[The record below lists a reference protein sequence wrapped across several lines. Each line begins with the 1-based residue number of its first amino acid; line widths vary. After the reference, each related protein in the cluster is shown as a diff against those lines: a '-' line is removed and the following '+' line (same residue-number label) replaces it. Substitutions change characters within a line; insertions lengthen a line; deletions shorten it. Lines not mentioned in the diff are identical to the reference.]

1 MKAKRTKT
9 TSKSNHFKIGIGL
22 ILALGIWGGAR
33 VWQQATRPV
42 VSILMTVQDQEQTLA
57 AAIDSVRGQTLADW
71 ELIAVDMASAD
82 KSSRILADYANQDSR
97 VRVITMPAD
106 KKRSAALNKGL
117 LNARGKY
124 VAFAPADSVSDPK
137 RLARQVAFMEAKKI
151 DLSAGV
157 VQDPMGTDPVSVSDT
172 ADSER
177 LKVDLIF
184 DNIFPEAAAM
194 VNRDFLSSKHLKFSV
209 DHLNA
214 EIYDLWLRLVAEGG
228 RLGILGGEPVVRQS
242 AKVLSET
249 ESRKQRKSIRRS
261 RARFV
266 RRIVSDIRER
276 SVELDKCD
284 LFPILI
290 EGNKETEFLDQK
302 VLADSELQAC
312 VPNLYFVAPDW
323 SGYLAPIRGRRFRR
337 MDRPDEKATLT
348 RNGRGIVVE
357 WDQKTAE
364 QYECTTTTCIRSG
377 YRPKP

>member
-1 MKAKRTKT
+1 MKAKRVQTP
-9 TSKSNHFKIGIGL
+9 SKSKHLKIGIGL
-22 ILALGIWGGAR
+22 ILALGIWGGVR
-33 VWQQATRPV
+33 VWQQATRPA
-42 VSILMTVQDQEQTLA
+42 VSILMTVQDQDQMLA
-57 AAIDSVRGQTLADW
+57 AAIDSVRGQTLTDW

-82 KSSRILADYANQDSR
+82 KSPHILADYANQDPR
-97 VRVITMPAD
+97 IRVITMPAD

-124 VAFAPADSVSDPK
+124 VALAPADSVSDPK
-137 RLARQVAFMEAKKI
+137 RLVRQVAFMEAKKI
-151 DLSAGV
+151 DLSAGII
-157 VQDPMGTDPVSVSDT
+157 QDPTGTGSVPDI

-184 DNIFPEAAAM
+184 DNIFPEAAVM

-242 AKVLSET
+242 EKALSET

-302 VLADSELQAC
+302 VLADAELQAC

-323 SGYLAPIRGRRFRR
+323 SGYFAPIRGRRFRR
-337 MDRPDEKATLT
+337 MDRPDEKATLI

-357 WDQKTAE
+357 WDQKPAE
-364 QYECTTTTCIRSG
+364 QYECTATTCVRSG
-377 YRPKP
+377 YRSKP